1 MVKMRALWAFGAMLI
16 GLQLLVYLGLLV
28 WPGRTDLQGAMMRFS
43 DWQATGALAVQIFA
57 LLPLLMVLAW
67 QLRRHTQARLL
78 LLGTLIL
85 SGALVVCAWF
95 ELWLIQAALTDLI
108 NMGDRAQQLVVL
120 RWAEAALAVAAA
132 ITLRLSYVSR
142 GL

>member
-1 MVKMRALWAFGAMLI
+1 MRALWAFGATLI

-28 WPGRTDLQGAMMRFS
+28 WPERTDLQGAMMRFS
-43 DWQATGALAVQIFA
+43 DWQGTGALAVQIFA

-67 QLRRHTQARLL
+67 QLRRHAQARLL

-85 SGALVVCAWF
+85 SGTLVLCAWL

-108 NMGDRAQQLVVL
+108 NMHDRARELVVL
-120 RWAEAALAVAAA
+120 RWGEAAIAVAAA
-132 ITLRLSYVSR
+132 ITLRLGYVSR
-142 GL
+142 SL